1 MIEIISESAI
11 KFCKHQMG
19 LDCETSSKSEPT
31 PNESL
36 IAYIDVTHDHTQ
48 KVDRVYIACEKSFV
62 QKITEAML
70 FEEESDDET
79 LIDMILET
87 TNLIVGSA
95 KVFAQECK
103 NIHFTISTPHYEKKD
118 TFDYDYD
125 QIQVLNSNGADMIIA
140 IKVQS

>member
-1 MIEIISESAI
+1 MINIITESAI

-19 LDCETSSKSEPT
+19 IECETSSNQQHS
-31 PNESL
+31 NESL
-36 IAYIDVTHDHTQ
+36 IAYIDVTHDNS
-48 KVDRVYIACEKSFV
+48 KKIDRIYIACEKPFV

-70 FEEESDDET
+70 YEQESDDET

-103 NIHFTISTPHYEKKD
+103 DIYFTISTPHYEKKD
-118 TFDYDYD
+118 IFDYDYD
-125 QIQVLNSNGADMIIA
+125 QIQVLNSQGADMIIA
-140 IKVQS
+140 IKAQS